1 MKKENRTEAALREI
15 YDMMPSHNDLES
27 YIVGLCMWGLGMR
40 KDKPNPADYN
50 LVDISEDIE

>member
-40 KDKPNPADYN
+40 KDNPNPADYN